1 MARRMER
8 SIHTN
13 GNGARQRVQTA
24 ERITVAIVD
33 DHEIVR
39 AGLKQALEREP
50 DIAIVGEARTGN
62 EAVHVAEGLRPHVM
76 LLDVK
81 LEDVEGPEVCRRV
94 LIASPGT
101 AVVMLTSYCQDSI
114 ILKSLNAGAKGY
126 LIKDV
131 ELAEVKRTIR
141 AVYRGHSVL
150 DPKVAP
156 RVIANATT
164 GNNGKP
170 GATLSERDVAIIRY
184 VAGGL
189 TNKEIASLVHL
200 SSHTIKDRLE
210 KIASSFDVRSR
221 AEIVAEAFRAGLI

>member
-1 MARRMER
+1 V
-8 SIHTN
+8 HL
-13 GNGARQRVQTA
+13 A
-24 ERITVAIVD
+24 ET
-33 DHEIVR
+33 
-39 AGLKQALEREP
+39 
-50 DIAIVGEARTGN
+50 
-62 EAVHVAEGLRPHVM
+62 LRPHVM

-94 LIASPGT
+94 LVASAGT
-101 AVVMLTSYCQDSI
+101 AVVMLTSYCQDNM

-164 GNNGKP
+164 GNNGKA
-170 GATLSERDVAIIRY
+170 GAALSERDVAIIRY
-184 VAGGL
+184 VAGGR

-210 KIASSFDVRSR
+210 KIASTFDVRSR

>member
-1 MARRMER
+1 MARRIER
-8 SIHTN
+8 PVPHA
-13 GNGARQRVQTA
+13 GNGVRHKFQVLD
-24 ERITVAIVD
+24 RINVAIVD

-39 AGLKQALEREP
+39 AGLKQALEREA

-62 EAVHVAEGLRPHVM
+62 EAVHLAETLRPHVM

-94 LIASPGT
+94 LAASPGT
-101 AVVMLTSYCQDSI
+101 AVVMLTSYCQDNI
-114 ILKSLNAGAKGY
+114 ILKSLTAGAKGY

-156 RVIANATT
+156 RVIANATN
-164 GNNGKP
+164 GNGKP
-170 GATLSERDVAIIRY
+170 GASLSERDVAIIRY

-189 TNKEIASLVHL
+189 TNKEIGALVHL
-200 SSHTIKDRLE
+200 SAHTIKDRLE
-210 KIASSFDVRSR
+210 KIADTFDVRSR
-221 AEIVAEAFRAGLI
+221 AEIVAESFRAGLI